1 MSDTGVTGR
10 IPLWFVGTVVGTLA
24 LGLLAVLFY
33 GAYVGL
39 GSSLL
44 IQFFIFMLFP
54 FQCIVLFLIVLSF
67 LLVVGVPVT
76 FASPDG
82 WAQNKDL
89 VLSGTGIW
97 FLLVITTGILNF
109 FVV

>member
-1 MSDTGVTGR
+1 M
-10 IPLWFVGTVVGTLA
+10 
-24 LGLLAVLFY
+24 LL
-33 GAYVGL
+33 
-39 GSSLL
+39 
-44 IQFFIFMLFP
+44 P
-54 FQCIVLFLIVLSF
+54 FQCIVFALVVLSF

-82 WAQNKDL
+82 WSQNKDL

-97 FLLVITTGILNF
+97 FLLVIITGVLNF

>member
-1 MSDTGVTGR
+1 
-10 IPLWFVGTVVGTLA
+10 
-24 LGLLAVLFY
+24 
-33 GAYVGL
+33 
-39 GSSLL
+39 
-44 IQFFIFMLFP
+44 MLFP
-54 FQCIVLFLIVLSF
+54 FQYVVLALIILSF

-82 WAQNKDL
+82 WAQNKGL

-97 FLLVITTGILNF
+97 FLLVIITGILNF

>member
-24 LGLLAVLFY
+24 LGLLAILFY

-39 GSSLL
+39 GSSLSIYFL
-44 IQFFIFMLFP
+44 FMLFP
-54 FQCIVLFLIVLSF
+54 FQCIVLALIALSF

-82 WAQNKDL
+82 WSQNKNL

-97 FLLVITTGILNF
+97 FLLVLLTGILNF

>member
-1 MSDTGVTGR
+1 MSNTGTTGR
-10 IPLWFVGTVVGTLA
+10 IPLWLIGTVVGTLA
-24 LGLLAVLFY
+24 LGLLAIFFY

-44 IQFFIFMLFP
+44 INLLFMLFA
-54 FQCIVLFLIVLSF
+54 FQLVVFSLIILSF
-67 LLVVGVPVT
+67 LLVISVPVA

-82 WAQNKDL
+82 WSQNKNL

-97 FLLVITTGILNF
+97 FLLVIATGILNS